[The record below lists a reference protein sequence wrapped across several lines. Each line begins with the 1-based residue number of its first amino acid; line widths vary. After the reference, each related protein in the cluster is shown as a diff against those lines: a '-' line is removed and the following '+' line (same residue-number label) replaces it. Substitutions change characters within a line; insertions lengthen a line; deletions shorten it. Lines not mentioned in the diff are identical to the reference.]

1 MNVLL
6 AQLAYRSKAVV
17 VAVSAILI
25 TAGIAALQD
34 PGIQAA
40 VVHLIP
46 AQYQA
51 VAVLILGAIVTAVV
65 HAVPLGSKPATATD
79 TAPATE
85 LADSPATTM
94 IPAQA
99 AADPTAGH

>member
-1 MNVLL
+1 MNALL

-25 TAGIAALQD
+25 TAAVAALQD
-34 PGIQAA
+34 PGIQAS

-51 VAVLILGAIVTAVV
+51 IAVAVLGIIVTTVV
-65 HAVPLGSKPATATD
+65 HQIPLGSKPATATD
-79 TAPATE
+79 APPATE

-94 IPAQA
+94 IPTI
-99 AADPTAGH
+99 DPTGGH

>member
-1 MNVLL
+1 MNALL

-25 TAGIAALQD
+25 TAGVAALQD

-46 AQYQA
+46 AAYQP
-51 VAVLILGAIVTAVV
+51 VAVLVLGALVTGIV
-65 HAVPLGSKPATATD
+65 HAIPLGAKPATATD

-94 IPAQA
+94 ITAV
-99 AADPTAGH
+99 DPTAGR

>member
-1 MNVLL
+1 MNALL

-25 TAGIAALQD
+25 TAGVAALQD

-40 VVHLIP
+40 VVQLIP

-51 VAVLILGAIVTAVV
+51 VAVLILGVVVTTVV
-65 HAVPLGSKPATATD
+65 HQIPLGSRPVAATD
-79 TAPATE
+79 APPVTE
-85 LADSPATTM
+85 LADNPATTM
-94 IPAQA
+94 IRTPAP
-99 AADPTAGH
+99 ADPTAGH